1 VTKARNPIVVN
12 FGAPAARTWFTVFSL
27 VVLFVCGAIPAQG
40 APAPQKIGQ
49 DLYAYISDNDGSA
62 NSTFLVTPEGILVV
76 DTGLNDQEGRKL
88 LAAIRSI
95 SSEPV
100 RYIINTHYHPDHQG
114 GNGVVGADA
123 LVVTTEYTRERTESL
138 LASLPPQQQKSF
150 RLANLTVAPA
160 LAIFLGGYRVEVYFP
175 GKGHTSGDA
184 IVYFPQQQAV
194 ALGDLFMHGS
204 SPAMD
209 AGSVENWIKA
219 LDQVLSKPVEAAVPG
234 HFALGTKEDV
244 KFFRDYLAELFM
256 QVKELAAQGATL
268 DQVRRGIHMEKYKS
282 LRQFPQYEATFA
294 DNAASIYQ
302 QLGNGHR

>member
-1 VTKARNPIVVN
+1 MN
-12 FGAPAARTWFTVFSL
+12 FRATIAWAFALFSL
-27 VVLFVCGAIPAQG
+27 GVIAWCPSALAQT

-49 DLYAYISDNDGSA
+49 DLYAYISDNDGSG

-76 DTGLNDQEGRKL
+76 DTGLNALEGQKL

-95 SSEPV
+95 SPRPI

-114 GNGVVGADA
+114 GNGAVGPDA
-123 LVVTTEYTRERTESL
+123 MVITTEYTRERTESL
-138 LASLPPQQQKSF
+138 LTALPPQQRKAF
-150 RLANLTVAPA
+150 RLANLIISPA
-160 LAIFLGGYRVEVYFP
+160 LTIFLGGYRVEVFFP

-219 LDQVLSKPVEAAVPG
+219 LDQVLSKPVQAAVPG

-244 KFFRDYLAELFM
+244 KYFRDYLADLFV
-256 QVKELAAQGATL
+256 QVKELAERGATL
-268 DQVRRGIHMEKYKS
+268 DQVRQGIHMERYKS

-302 QLGNGHR
+302 QLGNGKP

>member
-1 VTKARNPIVVN
+1 MN
-12 FGAPAARTWFTVFSL
+12 FRATIAWAFALFSL
-27 VVLFVCGAIPAQG
+27 GVIAWCPSALAQT

-49 DLYAYISDNDGSA
+49 DLYAYISDNDGSG
-62 NSTFLVTPEGILVV
+62 NSTFLVTPEGILVI
-76 DTGLNDQEGRKL
+76 DTGLNALEGQKL

-95 SSEPV
+95 SPRPI

-114 GNGVVGADA
+114 GNGAVGPDA
-123 LVVTTEYTRERTESL
+123 MVITTEYTRERTESL
-138 LASLPPQQQKSF
+138 LTALPPQQRKAF
-150 RLANLTVAPA
+150 RLANLIISPA
-160 LAIFLGGYRVEVYFP
+160 LTIFLGGYRVEVFFP

-219 LDQVLSKPVEAAVPG
+219 LDQVLSKPVQAAVPG

-244 KFFRDYLAELFM
+244 KYFRDYLADLFV
-256 QVKELAAQGATL
+256 QVKELAERGATL
-268 DQVRRGIHMEKYKS
+268 DQVRQGIHMERYKS

-302 QLGNGHR
+302 QLGNGKP